1 MKPFI
6 RYILPL
12 LLLLV
17 FVSSKAQVLHAEPF
31 GTASWDAAND
41 IIIASD
47 SNFVLYGNHYK
58 NLYLAKADTA
68 AQLIWEKSYPTDS
81 ILLYPSSICE
91 IGDTSYVVS
100 GKYQNVGFLLKINTV
115 GDSLFSLNDSAILGV
130 NVTNLRVAPDGN
142 LLALVTFN
150 GYGASLVKFDD
161 KLNVINTI
169 TNITPAPKGM
179 EVIGNTVYLLKK
191 DSINNLLLINNNFNQ
206 IDTVTVPLSF
216 PVYLKTS
223 FDKTQLIIEG
233 TKTNSVWS
241 LRKRIFIDLPIN
253 IELICDSVYWVYN
266 DFLPI
271 DKNNN
276 FVYMGINVD
285 MTWGPD
291 IRLYFADTC
300 GQILHDTILYRPG
313 TFSNPWREERGTKL
327 LINHNGNYI
336 IYGWGEDGPLGD
348 WDIFLI
354 IYKKWDGFPTTGI
367 DSNNTE
373 EPIIPTNFAIYP
385 NPTQNQFTVSGITEN
400 SSITITDMMGKVI
413 YQTTSTANQAQINA
427 TSWAKG
433 MYVVQVKGTQ
443 SSTTLKVIKQ

>member
-17 FVSSKAQVLHAEPF
+17 FTNSNAQILHDRAY
-31 GTASWDAAND
+31 GTSGPDLAVDV
-41 IIIASD
+41 IITSD
-47 SNFVLYGNHYK
+47 SNYLMLGRYFK
-58 NLYLAKADTA
+58 NIYLAKADTA
-68 AQLIWEKSYPTDS
+68 AQPIWEKSYPRGGS
-81 ILLYPSSICE
+81 LLFPTTICE

-100 GKYQNVGFLLKINTV
+100 GSYQNIGFLLKINTV
-115 GDSLFSLNDSAILGV
+115 GDSLFSVNDSAILGA
-130 NVTNLRVAPDGN
+130 NVSNLRVAPDGN
-142 LLALVTFN
+142 LLAMVSFN
-150 GYGASLVKFDD
+150 GYGASLVKLDNQ
-161 KLNVINTI
+161 LNVINSI

-216 PVYLKTS
+216 PVYLKMS

-285 MTWGPD
+285 VTWGPD

-327 LINHNGNYI
+327 LVNHDGNYV

-348 WDIFLI
+348 WDILFL
-354 IYKKWDGFPTTGI
+354 IYKKWNGFPTTEI

-373 EPIIPTNFAIYP
+373 EPIIPTDFAIYP

-413 YQTTSTANQAQINA
+413 YQVTGTANSTQINA

-433 MYVVQVKGTQ
+433 IYIVQVKGTQ

>member
-17 FVSSKAQVLHAEPF
+17 FTNSNAQILHDRAY
-31 GTASWDAAND
+31 GTGGPDLAVDV
-41 IIIASD
+41 IITSD
-47 SNFVLYGNHYK
+47 SNYLMLGRYFK
-58 NLYLAKADTA
+58 NIYLAKADTA
-68 AQLIWEKSYPTDS
+68 AQPIWEKSYPKGGS
-81 ILLYPSSICE
+81 LLFPTTICE

-100 GKYQNVGFLLKINTV
+100 GSYQNIGFLLKINTV
-115 GDSLFSLNDSAILGV
+115 GDSLFSVNDSAILGV

-142 LLALVTFN
+142 SLALVTFN

-169 TNITPAPKGM
+169 TNITPAIKGI
-179 EVIGNTVYLLKK
+179 EVINSKIYILKQ
-191 DSINNLLLINNNFNQ
+191 DSINNLLLINNDFNQ

-216 PVYLKTS
+216 PVYLKVS

-233 TKTNSVWS
+233 NNYGIRRLVYTDLMGNVNSM
-241 LRKRIFIDLPIN
+241 
-253 IELICDSVYWVYN
+253 CDSVFNAFRYDFKPINTQNDWVYMSSY
-266 DFLPI
+266 
-271 DKNNN
+271 NN
-276 FVYMGINVD
+276 GQ
-285 MTWGPD
+285 WGRD
-291 IRLYFADTC
+291 IQLYFTDSC
-300 GQILHDTILYRPG
+300 GQILHDTVLARWSFTVQPMDELG
-313 TFSNPWREERGTKL
+313 VKL
-327 LINHNGNYI
+327 LVIHNGNYV
-336 IYGWGEDGPLGD
+336 IYGTGAEGPLGD

-413 YQTTSTANQAQINA
+413 YQTTSTANQAQINS